1 MKFVREWFAPVGL
14 TVVFCLVTAVVFLA
28 SIDQLPSL
36 AAQTTP
42 PPTSTYV
49 GPAAGLV
56 WNQVTTDVKGAPEAP
71 TGYTIAV
78 LPRDQD
84 MNAGGVA
91 LERLATREAGW
102 QGTSAAALL
111 KGLPDG
117 QYRFQVRATDA
128 AGNDSAWGDPL
139 LGTVDTT
146 PPSKP
151 GGLRASIT
159 INLTV
164 PVR

>member
-1 MKFVREWFAPVGL
+1 VKFTKEWLAPVGG
-14 TVVFCLVTAVVFLA
+14 VIVFCLITVLVFLA
-28 SIDQLPSL
+28 SIDQLPHVF
-36 AAQTTP
+36 AQTATSFVG
-42 PPTSTYV
+42 PTSSF
-49 GPAAGLV
+49 V
-56 WNQVTTDVKGAPEAP
+56 WNQVTTDAKGAPEAP

-78 LPRDQD
+78 LPKDQD

-102 QGTSAAALL
+102 QGTSAASLL

-146 PPSKP
+146 PPGKP
-151 GGLRASIT
+151 GGLRVSIQ
-159 INLTV
+159 INVTV
-164 PVR
+164 PLR